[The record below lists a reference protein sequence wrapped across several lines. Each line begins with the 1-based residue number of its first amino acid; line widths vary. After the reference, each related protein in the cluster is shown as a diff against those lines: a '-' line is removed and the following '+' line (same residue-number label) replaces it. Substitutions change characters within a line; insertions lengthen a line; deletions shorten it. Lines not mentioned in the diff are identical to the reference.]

1 MSDPES
7 PSLYE
12 EHQPRFRQIEEGVAQ
27 QFYVDSDN
35 QLVAVEDNRNRLS
48 GGGSAASPAV
58 VTAEQYTELQQVVKR
73 EESAARLELLEL
85 DSFLHNQTQVR
96 FGIVLYRFSN
106 TVETAYKVAIC
117 PRGNLLYMRIYL
129 ITDLKVLW
137 KGIFGL

>member
-48 GGGSAASPAV
+48 GGGSAAASPAV

-106 TVETAYKVAIC
+106 TAYKVAIC

-129 ITDLKVLW
+129 ITDLKLVW
-137 KGIFGL
+137 NCTRGL

>member
-96 FGIVLYRFSN
+96 FGIVLYKFSN
-106 TVETAYKVAIC
+106 TTYKVAIC
-117 PRGNLLYMRIYL
+117 PRRNLLYMRIYL
-129 ITDLKVLW
+129 MNQLKLLW
-137 KGIFGL
+137 RGLLGL